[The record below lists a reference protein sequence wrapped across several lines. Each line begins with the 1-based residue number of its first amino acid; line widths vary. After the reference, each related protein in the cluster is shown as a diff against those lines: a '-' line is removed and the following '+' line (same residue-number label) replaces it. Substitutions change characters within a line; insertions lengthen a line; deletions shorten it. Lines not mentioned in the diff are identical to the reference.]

1 MNLDILDINK
11 LNSSERESVKKFTT
25 EFTAINNGINENI
38 VATMNRLSSNISEE
52 TNNTLL
58 YKSLEEQ
65 INSVVLASTLKNLVS
80 IKTGISDKFKEY
92 NDLATSNN
100 KLISTLAASI
110 KENKQIIDGIYK
122 TVAIINE
129 NIKTINDT
137 LDKIQ

>member
-1 MNLDILDINK
+1 MNIDILDINK
-11 LNSSERESVKKFTT
+11 LNSGERESVKKFTT
-25 EFTAINNGINENI
+25 EFSAINNGINENI
-38 VATMNRLSSNISEE
+38 VNTMNRLSSNISEE

-58 YKSLEEQ
+58 YKSLEDQ

-80 IKTGISDKFKEY
+80 IKTNISDKFKEY
-92 NDLATSNN
+92 NDLANSNN
-100 KLISTLAASI
+100 KLISNLAASI

>member
-1 MNLDILDINK
+1 MDILDINK
-11 LNSSERESVKKFTT
+11 LNTSERESVKKFTT

-38 VATMNRLSSNISEE
+38 VNTMNRLSSNISEE
-52 TNNTLL
+52 TNNTIL
-58 YKSLEEQ
+58 YKTLEDQ

-92 NDLATSNN
+92 NDLASSNN